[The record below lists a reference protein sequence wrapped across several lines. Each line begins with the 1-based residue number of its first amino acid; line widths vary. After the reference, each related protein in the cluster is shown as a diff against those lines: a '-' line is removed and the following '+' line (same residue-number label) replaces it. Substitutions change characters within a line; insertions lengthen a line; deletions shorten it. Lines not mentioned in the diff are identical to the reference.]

1 MRRRRRSVRSVLAE
15 QVLAVVNP
23 DTRLVRLDS
32 VAEPYCE
39 RLDHTPGHLST
50 VQPGNF
56 GRLCGWLRG
65 TRNGAATE
73 DQGHDAKAHVLVD
86 ARQSAG
92 LDGDASLLENFPPHR
107 IARVLVQFD
116 DPAGQNPFS
125 VVGALDGEHP
135 AVLTHDRGPN
145 ADRMTREIRRIVSTV
160 AAGHLESCAF
170 QGSFK

>member
-1 MRRRRRSVRSVLAE
+1 MVQIPKLIVRRWGTCTGNRCAGGWSRGMRRAGGGMACGNGRRSVRSVLAE

-23 DTRLVRLDS
+23 DTRHIRLKS
-32 VAEPYCE
+32 VEEPYCE

-92 LDGDASLLENFPPHR
+92 LDGDAS
-107 IARVLVQFD
+107 
-116 DPAGQNPFS
+116 
-125 VVGALDGEHP
+125 
-135 AVLTHDRGPN
+135 
-145 ADRMTREIRRIVSTV
+145 
-160 AAGHLESCAF
+160 
-170 QGSFK
+170 